1 MELEMTY
8 PRHLPVSLGPVYDH
22 LEDRDRF
29 SGLMTTGTSIFT
41 KHLFGRMKTQP
52 AANAITFHMIIEVET
67 DFLGFRIGIPN
78 IHTAAVTGVKACV
91 GVVAAVPAADYQVF
105 TTPEASEWVDVTWN
119 NGAATVD
126 LPMRIAEERYS
137 LPWSDMI
144 YLPSIARTDSA
155 SGRPLVMVRIE
166 YPAGS
171 TLTTPYNDLYYWRGA
186 SAPRIYRST
195 NQEVLGVTNKAT
207 FTQNNIVTSGG
218 DAKAVVPAIQ
228 YMTTKRGHQVMIMG
242 DSIQEGLGGNVR
254 DYGAIQR
261 TCYELSTPERPIEY
275 FNAALHAQAP
285 DLYSRMIEDHIDMVR
300 PTVLSYAP
308 WSGNDVAANT
318 GMTVAAQRRYKAAL
332 GRVYAALQQRN
343 MRPIIFFPEATPV
356 NTSYRNVGAND
367 QVRRDYNAKFL
378 PGVVN
383 GVVFKGYAAAI
394 TGDRDAAGQ
403 DQIKTGFTG
412 DNVHPNDAGYD
423 ALKEIV
429 KPYFKRLLA
438 LLP

>member
-1 MELEMTY
+1 MARKPFRYAMAGYYAEQDKREQLESF
-8 PRHLPVSLGPVYDH
+8 L
-22 LEDRDRF
+22 
-29 SGLMTTGTSIFT
+29 TTGTSIFT

-67 DFLGFRIGIPN
+67 EFLGFRIGIPN

-126 LPMRIAEERYS
+126 LPARIAEERYS
-137 LPWSDMI
+137 LPWSDMV

-155 SGRPLVMVRIE
+155 SGRPLIMVRIE

-195 NQEVLGVTNKAT
+195 NQEVQGVTNKAT
-207 FTQNNIVTSGG
+207 FTQNNVVSSGG
-218 DAKAVVPAIQ
+218 DTKAVVPAIQ

-242 DSIQEGLGGNVR
+242 DSIQEGLGGQVR
-254 DYGAIQR
+254 DYGAVQR
-261 TCYELSTPERPIEY
+261 ACYELSTPEKPIEY

-285 DLYSRMIEDHIDMVR
+285 DLYSRMIEDHIDRVR
-300 PTVLSYAP
+300 PTILTYSP

-318 GMTVAAQRRYKAAL
+318 GMTVAAQRRYKASL
-332 GRVYAALQQRN
+332 GRVYTALQQRN
-343 MRPIIFFPEATPV
+343 LKPIIFFPEATPT
-356 NTSYRNVGAND
+356 NAAYRNVGAND
-367 QVRRDYNAKFL
+367 QVRRDYNTKFL
-378 PGVVN
+378 PGVAN
-383 GVVFKGYAAAI
+383 GIVMKGYADAFTGARNASGQDEI
-394 TGDRDAAGQ
+394 KSGLTGDG
-403 DQIKTGFTG
+403 
-412 DNVHPNDAGYD
+412 VHPNDAGYN
-423 ALKEIV
+423 ALKSVV
-429 KPYFKRLLA
+429 KPYLQQVLDQMQ
-438 LLP
+438 